1 MGKEDYNAP
10 KFSFSKAGLLPQ
22 EEMLEVETE
31 KKQIVIGIPKE
42 DREFENRISITP
54 EAIEILVH
62 HGHKILLESN
72 AGEGANYSDHNY
84 SERGASIT
92 DNRKEVFQS
101 DIILK
106 VAPLTIEETDLLTGN
121 QLVISSLHFN
131 NQTKE
136 LVEKLMEKRIT
147 ALAYENI
154 KDEYNCYPVV
164 KSMSAIAGNTSILVA
179 AEYLGNSRKGKGVM
193 LGGITGITPTEVVI
207 IGAGTAAEF
216 AARAAIG
223 MGAAVKIYDNSLQDL
238 RQLQENIGMRLYTSV
253 FHPRVLERAL
263 KSADVVIGAIRSIER
278 SPRFWIT
285 EEMVKQ
291 MKKGSVIVD
300 ISIDQ
305 GGCIE
310 TSECRSQKNP
320 AFQKHGII
328 HYCVPNLPSIVSR
341 TATIALSNVILPLL
355 QNLAD
360 CGGITPLIKEDMG
373 IRHGVY
379 IYNGLLTNKFIG
391 NHFNIPS
398 KDIDLLMAAF

>member
-1 MGKEDYNAP
+1 MGKEEYNAP

-22 EEMLEVETE
+22 EEMLEVETQ
-31 KKQIVIGIPKE
+31 KKQITIGIPKE
-42 DREFENRISITP
+42 NHDLENRISITP
-54 EAIEILVH
+54 EAVEILVH
-62 HGHKILLESN
+62 HGHKILLESK
-72 AGEGANYSDHNY
+72 AGEGANYSDHYY
-84 SERGASIT
+84 SERGATIT
-92 DNRKEVFQS
+92 EHKKEVFQS

-106 VAPLTIEETDLLTGN
+106 VAPLTLEETNLLKGN

-131 NQTKE
+131 ANTKK
-136 LVEKLMEKRIT
+136 LVENLMSKKVT

-154 KDEYNCYPVV
+154 KDEYNCFPIV

-179 AEYLGNSRKGKGVM
+179 GEYLSTSRKGKGVM
-193 LGGITGITPTEVVI
+193 LGGITGITPAEVVI

-216 AARAAIG
+216 ATRAALG
-223 MGAAVKIYDNSLQDL
+223 MGAAVKLFDNSLHDL
-238 RQLQENIGMRLYTSV
+238 RELQENIGTRLYTSV
-253 FHPRVLERAL
+253 FHPRVLERTL
-263 KSADVVIGAIRSIER
+263 RSADVVVGAIRSIEK
-278 SPRFWIT
+278 SPRYWIT

-310 TSECRSQKNP
+310 TSECRSQKDP
-320 AFQKHGII
+320 VFEKYGII
-328 HYCVPNLPSIVSR
+328 HYCVPNLPSIVAR

-355 QNLAD
+355 QNLAGS
-360 CGGITPLIKEDMG
+360 GGITPLIKEDIG

-379 IYNGLLTNKFIG
+379 IYNGLLTNKYIG
-391 NHFNIPS
+391 NYFNIPI